1 MCHLTFPFFARSMAK
16 NGRTTSTLLN
26 VTSRCRVRKI
36 WLVKRK
42 MVKCRKVFCLCRWK
56 IFLSLKLMFVQQNW
70 LRMVFIFCFFV
81 FFIIHVCIIYELI
94 FIVELLGVLNWC
106 DHVAN
111 GTLSQ
116 SLTSLQSVPGGEI
129 VKFLQDILDALFSIL
144 TQVIFISIYESFH
157 PQFFFN

>member
-1 MCHLTFPFFARSMAK
+1 M
-16 NGRTTSTLLN
+16 
-26 VTSRCRVRKI
+26 
-36 WLVKRK
+36 
-42 MVKCRKVFCLCRWK
+42 
-56 IFLSLKLMFVQQNW
+56 
-70 LRMVFIFCFFV
+70 
-81 FFIIHVCIIYELI
+81 
-94 FIVELLGVLNWC
+94 ELLGVLNWC